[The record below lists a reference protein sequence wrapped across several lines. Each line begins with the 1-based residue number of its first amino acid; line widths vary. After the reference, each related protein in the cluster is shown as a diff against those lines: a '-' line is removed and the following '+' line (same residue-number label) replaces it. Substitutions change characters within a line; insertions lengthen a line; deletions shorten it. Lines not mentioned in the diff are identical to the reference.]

1 MKAKIGIPQKN
12 IDQCAKLL
20 SVVLADE
27 ITLYTKSRKFHWNV
41 SGNSFMEL
49 HQLFEKQYTALEKI
63 IDEVAERI
71 NKLGK
76 NTIGTMKEFSE
87 LTNLKESPGKYPSQ
101 KEMIAELLADHETVI
116 QHLRKDIETCEEE
129 IKDAATTDFLTG
141 VMEQHETFAWILRR
155 YLS

>member
-1 MKAKIGIPQKN
+1 MTPQQKKADELVERFRKYAKIGTDSPVTGRTENAI
-12 IDQCAKLL
+12 QCA
-20 SVVLADE
+20 
-27 ITLYTKSRKFHWNV
+27 
-41 SGNSFMEL
+41 
-49 HQLFEKQYTALEKI
+49 I
-63 IDEVAERI
+63 ICV
-71 NKLGK
+71 
-76 NTIGTMKEFSE
+76 
-87 LTNLKESPGKYPSQ
+87 